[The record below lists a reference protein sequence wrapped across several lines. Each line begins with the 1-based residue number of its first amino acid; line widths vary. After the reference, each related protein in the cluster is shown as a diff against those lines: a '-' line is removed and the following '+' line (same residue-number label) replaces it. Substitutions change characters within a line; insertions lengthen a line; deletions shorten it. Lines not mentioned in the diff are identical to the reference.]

1 MRFLTRQARNVTKL
15 LNGHRTRPPGRRSR
29 RLPRRRFRSC
39 GIRGVH
45 VYPLGGLKKSA
56 RWAQAVVD
64 GRFEMRE
71 DAQGFIVDNESD

>member
-1 MRFLTRQARNVTKL
+1 MVPAPDRLVTAL
-15 LNGHRTRPPGRRSR
+15 ATYRATDPG
-29 RLPRRRFRSC
+29 C

-45 VYPLGGLKKSA
+45 LYPLGGLKKSA

-71 DAQGFIVDNESD
+71 DGEGFEVDAALD